1 MRVEKR
7 WSLQSNLLIE
17 QNQYHHEKKQDC
29 QITENLSGLKFD
41 KLVKD
46 AAR

>member
-1 MRVEKR
+1 MWVEKP

-17 QNQYHHEKKQDC
+17 QNQYHHEKKDC
-29 QITENLSGLKFD
+29 KITENLSGLKFD